1 MTLSVRA
8 LNDASMR
15 ATGRLPAVLAT
26 VLLTALAGCGDRS
39 TLRAERVEPPPGFT
53 QTGLTAG
60 SPTPGRPR
68 IAETRYW
75 RYEDLSDGDELTW
88 KITVRNT
95 GDETVRVVGV
105 RSDPSRERV
114 LRPRELA
121 GPAVTIDPGRTA
133 DVEVRGEIFE
143 CDQQGVELLY
153 GTGTTE
159 LELESP
165 PGEDAGTDVVD
176 LDVRFEVASDA
187 PC

>member
-1 MTLSVRA
+1 MGANRRLPRA
-8 LNDASMR
+8 
-15 ATGRLPAVLAT
+15 LPAVLLAS
-26 VLLTALAGCGDRS
+26 LAGCGDRS

-121 GPAVTIDPGRTA
+121 GPAVTVEPGRTA
-133 DVEVRGEIFE
+133 EVEVRGEIAKCE
-143 CDQQGVELLY
+143 PQGVELLY

-159 LELESP
+159 MEIESP

>member
-1 MTLSVRA
+1 MSAWERTADSPGPSLRSF
-8 LNDASMR
+8 LASLQAA
-15 ATGRLPAVLAT
+15 ATGRPCAPS
-26 VLLTALAGCGDRS
+26 GSSR
-39 TLRAERVEPPPGFT
+39 RRGFT
-53 QTGLTAG
+53 QTGLKDD

-121 GPAVTIDPGRTA
+121 GPAVTVEPGRTA
-133 DVEVRGEIFE
+133 EVEVRGEIAKCE
-143 CDQQGVELLY
+143 PQGVELLY

-159 LELESP
+159 MEIESP